1 VYCYLRITNLGSGR
15 TLTVAGGDLADSSRR
30 KIREAENLVQ
40 GETSQKVAGWRAK
53 AIVPLRELE
62 SARVAMEFALPD
74 RDTDAVRLIFDIS
87 GERTLFL
94 GPFTLQRA
102 P

>member
-1 VYCYLRITNLGSGR
+1 M
-15 TLTVAGGDLADSSRR
+15 TVAGGDLADSTLR
-30 KIREAENLVQ
+30 KIGEADNLVQ

-53 AIVPLRELE
+53 ATVPLRELE
-62 SARVAMEFALPD
+62 S
-74 RDTDAVRLIFDIS
+74 VRLALEFTPPGKDADANRLILDIS

-94 GPFTLQRA
+94 GPFVLQRA